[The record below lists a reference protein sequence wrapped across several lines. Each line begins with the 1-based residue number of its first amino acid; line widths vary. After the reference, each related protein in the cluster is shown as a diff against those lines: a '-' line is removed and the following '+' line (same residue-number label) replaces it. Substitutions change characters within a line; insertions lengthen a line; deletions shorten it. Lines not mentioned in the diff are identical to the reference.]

1 MIIFAE
7 KSQYK
12 MAGDPPQPRLCQ
24 IAKVDNFDGFGFN
37 LHAEK
42 NKPGQFVGKIDV
54 GSPAEVA
61 GLKEGDRNGECHL
74 IILQSSNLTTPTLA
88 VENQNNFHNLTKNS
102 LQSIWLAVIKVL
114 FSQSTSWLKVELAG
128 TKCLLTGGTVG
139 GLVYKLS
146 SCLSSHSIPGVYK
159 CLHAQTPRYIFL
171 HLTLLAP
178 CLMCPDHFQPRTL
191 VKCSYNQM
199 WTRCHFSN
207 PIL

>member
-1 MIIFAE
+1 MSHVLPHIGSGIVRSVILCSPAIRAGVWSVARSVRVSLSCQDTLAQSTLHYVTTDSHCETPTFTYNINITISYRELQQSVFFAE

-74 IILQSSNLTTPTLA
+74 IILQSL
-88 VENQNNFHNLTKNS
+88 
-102 LQSIWLAVIKVL
+102 I
-114 FSQSTSWLKVELAG
+114 
-128 TKCLLTGGTVG
+128 
-139 GLVYKLS
+139 
-146 SCLSSHSIPGVYK
+146 
-159 CLHAQTPRYIFL
+159 
-171 HLTLLAP
+171 
-178 CLMCPDHFQPRTL
+178 
-191 VKCSYNQM
+191 
-199 WTRCHFSN
+199 
-207 PIL
+207 